1 MFKACLKVLFLGF
14 ANYVNSATFNV
25 KVFNMI
31 QALIPQLLPILGGV
45 LDATISDKQAKAKA
59 IAGMQA
65 ALVSNA
71 DNISLETIK
80 TNQTEAAHRS
90 VWVAG
95 WRPAIGW
102 SLAAG
107 IFWMLIGFPLMQWT
121 VSLFGIHTPLP
132 NLPTDILFELTLA
145 MLGMSAVRSF
155 DKVKG
160 LSK

>member
-1 MFKACLKVLFLGF
+1 ML
-14 ANYVNSATFNV
+14 
-25 KVFNMI
+25 
-31 QALIPQLLPILGGV
+31 QALIPQLLPILGSV
-45 LDATISDKQAKAKA
+45 LDKTIQDKDIKAKTMAGLESA
-59 IAGMQA
+59 II
-65 ALVSNA
+65 VNA
-71 DNISLETIK
+71 HSLNLETIK

-107 IFWMLIGFPLMQWT
+107 IFWILIGFPLMQWA
-121 VSLFGIHTPLP
+121 VSLLGIQAPLP
-132 NLPTDILFELTLA
+132 GLPTDILFELTLA

-160 LSK
+160 LSR